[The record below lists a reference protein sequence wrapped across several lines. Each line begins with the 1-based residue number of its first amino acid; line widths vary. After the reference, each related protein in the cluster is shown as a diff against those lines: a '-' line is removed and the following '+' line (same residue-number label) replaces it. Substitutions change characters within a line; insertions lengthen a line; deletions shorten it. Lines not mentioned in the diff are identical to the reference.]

1 MKELSLTRDEYEA
14 LSQENKCKQEQIKL
28 LNEQLAVKNYLIGLD
43 FMQKARERKSSRG
56 STGGVK
62 VKKY

>member
-56 STGGVK
+56 
-62 VKKY
+62 